1 MAGIH
6 EPDSGRTLLAVRV
19 PWSATAALVVLFGC
33 EVLLLSADLVV
44 WNLVDATELSAIF
57 DLTLESNLP
66 TFFAS
71 TQALAVGVACLLVM
85 SAHRD
90 AKEPTWRRLGWLG
103 TAGFFLF
110 VAMDDASQFHER
122 VATAWS
128 ASIKAAAEPSIG
140 KAAVDSFASYYWQ
153 LLILPFFIVAGIAIV
168 LFAVR
173 ELRGLRRAWLFLA
186 GIGFFAVAVLLD
198 HLDPLDRVYEPAM
211 EVFRASFAAVQHA
224 FRATEESIEMFGT
237 SCILVAVTGHFALV
251 TGSVR
256 ERASPG
262 YGRLITT
269 MVAAVGGIA
278 ALAAAILVVSW
289 VAVRSVPQ
297 IAVARAQ
304 VPIEQGAAD
313 LVVVDARALA
323 VLGLSLGMTPTE
335 VRRLG
340 GPLRASFRI
349 EEGELATWR
358 IHPRESSAVSS
369 GTLLFWQG
377 ELVGLTLTLSE
388 PAPQLAAAWSATLQA
403 PYRRDDSAD
412 HWETRGLKAKARRD
426 GRRLYVVDKRFR
438 ADLPW

>member
-1 MAGIH
+1 MADTQGS
-6 EPDSGRTLLAVRV
+6 DSGRTLLTVRV
-19 PWSATAALVVLFGC
+19 PWSATALFTFLFAC
-33 EVLLLSADLVV
+33 EVLLLGADLVV
-44 WNLVDATELSAIF
+44 WNLVDAPDLRVLL
-57 DLTLESNLP
+57 DLTLEANVP

-90 AKEPTWRRLGWLG
+90 AKEPRWRRFGWLG
-103 TAGFFLF
+103 TSAFFCF

-122 VATAWS
+122 VATVWS
-128 ASIKAAAEPSIG
+128 ASIKAAEEPSVG
-140 KAAVDSFASYYWQ
+140 KEAVDAFASYYWQ

-168 LFAVR
+168 LFVVR

-198 HLDPLDRVYEPAM
+198 HFDPLDQVYEPTM
-211 EVFRASFAAVQHA
+211 DVFRASFAAVQHA
-224 FRATEESIEMFGT
+224 FRVIEESIEMFGT
-237 SCILVAVTGHFALV
+237 SCILVAVTGHYALV

-262 YGRLITT
+262 HGRLIATT
-269 MVAAVGGIA
+269 VVAIGAIA

-297 IAVARAQ
+297 IAVVRTQ
-304 VPIEQGAAD
+304 VPTEQGAVD
-313 LVVVDARALA
+313 LVDVDARALA
-323 VLGLSLGMTPTE
+323 VLGLSLGMTPAE

-340 GPLRASFRI
+340 RPLRTSFKI
-349 EEGELATWR
+349 EQGELATWR
-358 IHPRESSAVSS
+358 VHPRASSAISS
-369 GTLLFWQG
+369 GTLLFWQDA
-377 ELVGLTLTLSE
+377 LVGLTLTLSE
-388 PAPQLAAAWSATLQA
+388 PDPQLVATWRAVLQA

-412 HWETRGLKAKARRD
+412 HWETRSLKAKARRD
-426 GRRLYVVDKRFR
+426 GRRIYVVDKRFR